1 MTTERMAVVICFAGS
16 LILAGGFALI
26 YGRSDS
32 PAQDALVAAVDAS
45 LVQPTP
51 LTTESSVSD
60 APEPQLEAA
69 APEPAPITAS
79 EGPATVIVTDKVLV
93 PGVKRF
99 GINLGGR
106 TQYGA
111 AQIIKNIIPNPGFE
125 PGLYGSMLHVEKG
138 ASGDRLPQAFWDT
151 AWNHEEYGIGQPED
165 FWNGADYEIV
175 FGPAKGR
182 SGTVKRFTHEDGKNV
197 FYLDESGTAPQEYDA
212 FIVRQQLPGV
222 ATGSFMNTTTV
233 DVGEVRPGSPGTQSL
248 RLDSSGRWYL
258 YLDSY
263 WRDGDT
269 SAGKLLL
276 VEGPW
281 MLSFWAKGEG
291 SGSRLRVRFQRDGEV
306 LFIDEAVP
314 LSTEWKEYTF
324 PFQSQEGED
333 NYGPYSEG
341 APHPILT
348 LGITVE
354 AGGAW
359 IDDASLQRTDDGNPT
374 IFVDA
379 LVDAYKELRPGILRN
394 WSTQLGDTLDNQL
407 AEPWARKEVGFSP
420 RFRASNNFCFSM
432 HEFLEL
438 CAIVDAEPWYVIPP
452 TFSKEDCLGLVE
464 YLASPADG
472 DHPYADRRRALGQ
485 EKPWTEVFG
494 KIHLE
499 FGNEM
504 WGAASGGDPFFGA
517 SALGGDR
524 LGTIAGDR
532 FALMRTSPAFAPER
546 FDLIIGGQYYFP
558 GRQEEIHRT
567 SNAHDSVALAPYF
580 GELGEYGSEID
591 RYGPLFA
598 RPLSPDKLEESM
610 GYLRAG
616 GRDTAMAIYE
626 INFHTTGGEIPS
638 DVRNDFVTGA
648 DGALALPLYMLVY
661 LRDFAARDQ
670 CAFTTLQYSFDMGG
684 KNYVR
689 LWGLLRD
696 IAATGRKRPTWL
708 GLELVNRV
716 VAGDLVETRQ
726 SGIPVRVQKP
736 INGVERET
744 PVPLVQSFAF
754 RDGKACGLVL
764 FNLNL
769 ENAIKINL
777 QLPGNA
783 SDFEGYRIAASSM
796 SDDNEDSEHVR
807 IESLTRDASDTL
819 DTLELP
825 RHSLTVIQWRE
836 S

>member
-1 MTTERMAVVICFAGS
+1 MTTERMVVIICFAGS
-16 LILAGGFALI
+16 LVLAGGFALI
-26 YGRSDS
+26 YGRGDS
-32 PAQDALVAAVDAS
+32 PAKDALVAAVEAP

-51 LTTESSVSD
+51 LAAESPVSD
-60 APEPQLEAA
+60 APEPRPEAA
-69 APEPAPITAS
+69 AQELAAITPGD
-79 EGPATVIVTDKVLV
+79 GPPTVIVTDKVLI

-138 ASGDRLPQAFWDT
+138 ASGDRLPQAFWDV
-151 AWNHEEYGIGQPED
+151 AWNHEEYGIGQPEG

-182 SGTVKRFTHEDGKNV
+182 SGTVKRFTHEEGKNV

-212 FIVRQQLPGV
+212 FIVRQELPGV
-222 ATGSFMNTTTV
+222 ATGSFMNTSTV

-276 VEGPW
+276 IEGPW
-281 MLSFWAKGEG
+281 RLSFWAKGEG
-291 SGSRLRVRFQRDGEV
+291 SGSRLRVRFQRDGEAV
-306 LFIDEAVP
+306 FIDEVVP
-314 LSTEWKEYTF
+314 LSAEWKEYSF
-324 PFQSQEGED
+324 SFDAAGQDMS
-333 NYGPYSEG
+333 GPYPEG
-341 APHPILT
+341 ASQPILT
-348 LGITVE
+348 LGIAVE

-359 IDDASLQRTDDGNPT
+359 IDDTSLQRTDDANPT
-374 IFVDA
+374 VFVDA
-379 LVDAYKELRPGILRN
+379 LVDAYKELRPGVLRN

-420 RFRASNNFCFSM
+420 RFRASNNFCFSL

-452 TFSKEDCLGLVE
+452 TFSQEDCLGLVE

-472 DHPYADRRRALGQ
+472 AHPYADWRRGLGQ
-485 EKPWTEVFG
+485 EAPWTEVFNE
-494 KIHLE
+494 IHLE

-532 FALMRTSPAFAPER
+532 FAAMQRSPAFADDKI
-546 FDLIIGGQYYFP
+546 DLIIGGQYYFP
-558 GRQEEIHRT
+558 GRQQEIQR
-567 SNAHDSVALAPYF
+567 SSSAHDAVALAPYF
-580 GELGEYGSEID
+580 GELGEYGSAAD

-598 RPLSPDKLEESM
+598 RPFAAGRLQESM

-626 INFHTTGGEIPS
+626 INFHTTGGEIPY

-708 GLELVNRV
+708 GLELVNRA
-716 VAGDLVETRQ
+716 VAGDLLETRQ

-736 INGVERET
+736 INGVEEET
-744 PVPLVQSFAF
+744 NVPLVQSFAF
-754 RDGKACGLVL
+754 RDGEAGGVVL
-764 FNLNL
+764 FNLDL
-769 ENAIKINL
+769 ENAIEVNL
-777 QLPGNA
+777 QLPPGA
-783 SDFEGYRIAASSM
+783 SGLEGHRIAPSSL
-796 SDDNEDSEHVR
+796 SDDNEDSEQVR
-807 IESLTRDASDTL
+807 IEPLSRDAL
-819 DTLELP
+819 DALANLELP
-825 RHSLTVIQWRE
+825 RHSLTVLQWRE
-836 S
+836 L